1 MKQVRVNVQLMDEND
16 VIISS
21 FEGIQ
26 FTGVMDENFIYA
38 KRTYGSAPD
47 YVQIPISSTH
57 EATDEYTPLPGFATK
72 ELRIPKNSAEN
83 LRKLDVYSTL
93 EFTENTKI
101 AIHSA
106 VKAEEMA
113 YASQH

>member
-1 MKQVRVNVQLMDEND
+1 MQKVRVNVQLMDEND

-38 KRTYGSAPD
+38 KRTYGNAPD
-47 YVQIPISSTH
+47 YVQIPINSAY
-57 EATDEYTPLPGFATK
+57 EATDEYTPLPGFSTM
-72 ELRIPKNSAEN
+72 ELRIPKNSVEN

-93 EFTENTKI
+93 EFTENMKNTI
-101 AIHSA
+101 NDA

-113 YASQH
+113 YESQH

>member
-1 MKQVRVNVQLMDEND
+1 MKKVRVNVQLMDEND

-26 FTGVMDENFIYA
+26 FTGVMDANFIYA

-47 YVQIPISSTH
+47 YVQIPINNTH
-57 EATDEYTPLPGFATK
+57 EATDEYTSLPGFSTK
-72 ELRIPKNSAEN
+72 ELRIPKNSVEN

-93 EFTENTKI
+93 EFSENMKS
-101 AIHSA
+101 AIDSA
-106 VKAEEMA
+106 VKAEELA
-113 YASQH
+113 YESQH